1 MKRETIA
8 ANYLKTINWFNNT
21 IVDWASGGNQYL
33 FDGKIKQL
41 RKYHFAFNFD
51 GAITSVDG
59 KYQFI
64 YKRLGTKG
72 LLLKDGEIL
81 REINRSY
88 YCANVYEYPA
98 VFITMKDVT
107 YLIHCPIAY
116 NQLDFENVET
126 GELITNIT
134 GRQPSDAFHSRLE
147 ISPNNSYLIS
157 KGWFWHPLDVIEI
170 FNIEDCFNNP
180 SLLDRSTLSPDVGVE
195 VCTASFINDDKILI
209 GSSDEIVDDDNL
221 EKLPPKHMTIWD
233 LKTDQLSKPVS
244 IDAEFGNLFAIN
256 EKFAWDLFTYPKI
269 IDINT
274 GEIIDKIEEFNSGR
288 QRSSIIHSTE
298 NVPQIIFNRETK
310 QIAISGKDKIE
321 VFTPDAPIA
330 W

>member
-1 MKRETIA
+1 MKRETLI
-8 ANYLKTINWFNNT
+8 ANYVNTISWFDKT
-21 IVDWASGGNQYL
+21 IVDWALGGNQYL
-33 FDGKIKQL
+33 SDGTIKQL

-64 YKRLGTKG
+64 YKRFGTKG

-98 VFITMKDVT
+98 AFVT
-107 YLIHCPIAY
+107 RKNVIYLIHCPITY

-134 GRQPSDAFHSRLE
+134 GRKPSDVFHSRLE
-147 ISPNNSYLIS
+147 ISPNNSCLIS
-157 KGWFWHPLDVIEI
+157 KGWFWHPLDVIEV

-180 SLLDRSTLSPDVGVE
+180 SLLDKFTLYPGIGVE
-195 VCTASFINDDKILI
+195 VCTASFINDAKILI

-221 EKLPPKHMTIWD
+221 EKLPPNHITIWD
-233 LKTDQLSKPVS
+233 LETDQLSKPLS
-244 IDAEFGNLFAIN
+244 INAEFGNLFAIN
-256 EKFAWDLFTYPKI
+256 ENFAWDLFNYPKI
-269 IDINT
+269 ININT
-274 GEIIDKIEEFNSGR
+274 GEVIDKNEEFNSGQ
-288 QRSSIIHSTE
+288 QRSSIIRQLDTP
-298 NVPQIIFNRETK
+298 PQIIFNQETK

-321 VFTPDAPIA
+321 VFTPDASIVC
-330 W
+330 